1 MPEFGIPFIIDT
13 MAGKRNQKG
22 GINIQKK
29 NLSCYFLLQ
38 NCLSSVEYKFHH
50 ITSIIIR
57 EATQKMFKKLHIV
70 RAISKNPR
78 PPFPIL
84 QQF

>member
-29 NLSCYFLLQ
+29 QELL
-38 NCLSSVEYKFHH
+38 
-50 ITSIIIR
+50 
-57 EATQKMFKKLHIV
+57 M
-70 RAISKNPR
+70 
-78 PPFPIL
+78 
-84 QQF
+84 